1 MIKIAPSLL
10 AADFGRIHDEIERM
24 AAAGADYLHFDVM
37 DGCFVPNISFGF
49 PVLKAAA
56 QCSLPVDA
64 HLMIDH
70 PEQYIDQFA
79 AGGAR
84 IITVHAEAT
93 NHLHRALQQIRAA
106 GCLAG
111 VALNPGTS
119 PECLRYVM
127 GDFDLALVMTVNPGF
142 GGQKMI
148 RSSVEK
154 IAEIRAMLDTANV
167 ILYGKANPVD
177 MLRILGGYVCD
188 VHIKDGKWPT
198 DGWKLGQ
205 ETPVGEGDVD
215 FAEVIRR
222 LRALNYDGALTIE
235 REIEGEKQIQDVLAA
250 KKLLEN
256 LLRANG

>member
-154 IAEIRAMLDTANV
+154 IAVIREMLDRAGCDAIIEVDGGVNEQTAPMLLERGATMLV
-167 ILYGKANPVD
+167 AGSALYGASDAKAFIDHVKA
-177 MLRILGGYVCD
+177 MG
-188 VHIKDGKWPT
+188 
-198 DGWKLGQ
+198 
-205 ETPVGEGDVD
+205 
-215 FAEVIRR
+215 AE
-222 LRALNYDGALTIE
+222 
-235 REIEGEKQIQDVLAA
+235 K
-250 KKLLEN
+250 
-256 LLRANG
+256 

>member
-154 IAEIRAMLDTANV
+154 IAEIREMLDRAGCEAIIEVDGGVNEQTA
-167 ILYGKANPVD
+167 P
-177 MLRILGGYVCD
+177 M
-188 VHIKDGKWPT
+188 
-198 DGWKLGQ
+198 
-205 ETPVGEGDVD
+205 
-215 FAEVIRR
+215 
-222 LRALNYDGALTIE
+222 
-235 REIEGEKQIQDVLAA
+235 
-250 KKLLEN
+250 LLERGATM
-256 LLRANG
+256 LVAGSALSGAPDAKAFIDHVKAMGAEK